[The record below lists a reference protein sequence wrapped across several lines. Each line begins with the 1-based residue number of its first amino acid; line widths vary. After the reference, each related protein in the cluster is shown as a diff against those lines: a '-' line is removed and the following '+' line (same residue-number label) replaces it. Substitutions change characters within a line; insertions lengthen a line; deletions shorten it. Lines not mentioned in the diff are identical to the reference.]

1 MYLVLE
7 RGFQGLTER
16 YDRMLTG
23 CAAPSGDYADGAARH
38 DLLTGYLYGAA
49 PKSFFP
55 QQDTGLIFGVTE
67 GAQDISIP
75 DLARKELQVIQTVMK
90 DPAVQS
96 VASYIGPGGANPA
109 PNQGRM
115 FIALKPEG
123 HRGPHASADQV
134 IARLNEHCGTQVG
147 ITLYMQPAQD
157 ITIGGRVAKTQYQ
170 YTLTDVSLQEL
181 DGWAPRVVRA

>member
-1 MYLVLE
+1 
-7 RGFQGLTER
+7 
-16 YDRMLTG
+16 ML
-23 CAAPSGDYADGAARH
+23 
-38 DLLTGYLYGAA
+38 
-49 PKSFFP
+49 
-55 QQDTGLIFGVTE
+55 
-67 GAQDISIP
+67 
-75 DLARKELQVIQTVMK
+75 K

-134 IARLNEHCGTQVG
+134 IARLNQKLQNQVG
-147 ITLYMQPAQD
+147 ITLYMQPSQD

-170 YTLTDVSLQEL
+170 YTLTDVSLQQL
-181 DGWAPRVVRA
+181 NRLGAAGSR